1 MTFVDQIFLEKEVEN
16 VKKEFLTVN
25 EFSVHAA
32 LRLFDLRG
40 RGQVSLSE
48 FQDVATELLSP
59 CTNPYLL
66 NS

>member
-1 MTFVDQIFLEKEVEN
+1 MTFVDQIFLEKEIEN
-16 VKKEFLTVN
+16 IKKEFQNAN

-48 FQDVATELLSP
+48 F
-59 CTNPYLL
+59 
-66 NS
+66 

>member
-1 MTFVDQIFLEKEVEN
+1 MTFVDQIHLEKEIEN
-16 VKKEFLTVN
+16 IKKEFEHVS

-48 FQDVATELLSP
+48 F
-59 CTNPYLL
+59 
-66 NS
+66 